1 MNLTTFQAQ
10 QTTTILSSEFSK
22 LFIGDSV
29 TFDVNV
35 VIDCIG
41 SRPNRN
47 KFYDP
52 AVGVKALQANVALLT
67 DDPTFS
73 DFTFIVKGKE
83 FKLHKIILAA
93 ASPVMRRM
101 FTTSM
106 EESRDNKCIV
116 DDIKPDIFEYL
127 VAFIY
132 RHEVP
137 ENIAEVVKPLYEA
150 AHYYQV
156 DHLKEICEQCLL
168 EEVSEQNA
176 LENLKWAELFDL
188 KQLKIDAWQIIKR

>member
-1 MNLTTFQAQ
+1 M
-10 QTTTILSSEFSK
+10 FSYSK
-22 LFIGDSV
+22 FHQMFTGVSV
-29 TFDVNV
+29 TFDVHV
-35 VIDCIG
+35 MIDCIS
-41 SRPNRN
+41 SRANRH

-67 DDPTFS
+67 DDSTFS

-101 FTTSM
+101 FTTNM
-106 EESRDNKCIV
+106 GESRENKCIV
-116 DDIKPDIFEYL
+116 DDIEPDIFEYL
-127 VAFIY
+127 VKFIY

-137 ENIAEVVKPLYEA
+137 ENISEVVKPLYEA

-156 DHLKEICEQCLL
+156 DHLKKICEECLL
-168 EEVSEQNA
+168 EESSEENA
-176 LENLKWAELFDL
+176 LENFKWAELFDL
-188 KQLKIDAWQIIKR
+188 EPLKLDAWEIIKR